1 MWKKDETIRDKQEQI
16 KQEQIK
22 QEQTNQEQTNQE
34 QTKQESGNPI
44 NYIIEHIPEVDL
56 LGRVRVLLRWLIL
69 GSITGIVVGFI
80 GAVFSEAISIVTAFR
95 TENDLIILAL
105 PVAGLFIV
113 FLYRLCKDYEDKG
126 TNLVISSIQQGENL
140 PITKA
145 PLIFISTTI
154 THLFGG
160 STGRE
165 SAALQMGGS
174 IGFNLG
180 KLFRLKEGNIKIIT
194 MCGMSAAF
202 SALFGT
208 PLTASFMAMEI
219 ENVGVMYYSALVPC
233 VVSALVAKG
242 MSSIMGVSGEQF
254 MVFTV
259 PNFNPYHAVATG
271 VLAILCAVLSVLF
284 CRLLK
289 FSGKYYKK
297 FFPNPYVRIF
307 VGGCL
312 VVALTFLTGTRNYN
326 GAGMNVI
333 EMAILGDV
341 PKHAFILK
349 MIFTALT
356 LGAGFKGG
364 EIVPALY
371 VGATFGSLYSQ
382 LFGFDPA
389 LCAAIGMGALFC
401 GVTNCPI
408 SSLFICFELFGANGM
423 LFYLLAIALS
433 YTFSGYTGL
442 YSSQKI
448 MYSKYHNKFI
458 NRKTK

>member
-1 MWKKDETIRDKQEQI
+1 MDNKENEKETKMSNIWQRLPDM
-16 KQEQIK
+16 
-22 QEQTNQEQTNQE
+22 
-34 QTKQESGNPI
+34 
-44 NYIIEHIPEVDL
+44 DL
-56 LGRVRVLLRWLIL
+56 AGRTRVFFRWVIL
-69 GSITGIVVGFI
+69 GSITGVIVGCVGALF
-80 GAVFSEAISIVTAFR
+80 FHAIAFATNFR
-95 TENDLIILAL
+95 TEHDLIILGL

-126 TNLVISSIQQGENL
+126 TNLVIKSIQEGDHL

-174 IGFNLG
+174 IGYNLG
-180 KLFRLKEGNIKIIT
+180 KLFKLKNGNEKIIT

-208 PLTASFMAMEI
+208 PMTAAFMAMEI

-233 VVSALVAKG
+233 VISALVA
-242 MSSIMGVSGEQF
+242 SGIAKYFGCVGEVFAVTVVPEFTTYQA
-254 MVFTV
+254 VFT
-259 PNFNPYHAVATG
+259 G
-271 VLAILCAVLSVLF
+271 ILAILCAVVSIAF
-284 CRLLK
+284 CALLK
-289 FSGKYYKK
+289 FFGKNYKR
-297 FFPNPYVRIF
+297 FFPNPYVRVF
-307 VGGCL
+307 VGGVI
-312 VVALTFLTGTRNYN
+312 VVALTFLSGTRYYN

-333 EMAILGDV
+333 EMAIKGEA
-341 PKHAFILK
+341 PYFAFLLK

-356 LGAGFKGG
+356 LGAGYKGG

-371 VGATFGSLYSQ
+371 IGATFGCLYSQ
-382 LFGFDPA
+382 LLGFDPA

-408 SSLFICFELFGANGM
+408 SSLFICFELFGFKGM
-423 LFYLLAIALS
+423 PYYLLAIALS
-433 YTFSGYTGL
+433 YTFSGYHSL

-448 MYSKYHNKFI
+448 VYSKFHNKYV
-458 NRKTK
+458 NRDTK